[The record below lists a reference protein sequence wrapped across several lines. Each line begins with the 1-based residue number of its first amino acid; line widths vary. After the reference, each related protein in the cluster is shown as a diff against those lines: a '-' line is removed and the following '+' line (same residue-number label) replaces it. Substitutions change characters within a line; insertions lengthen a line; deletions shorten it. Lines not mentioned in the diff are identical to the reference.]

1 MSPPNGDNACFPS
14 ESYVSVS
21 DRRRSWGWARIA
33 AACAVALGV
42 ATISVHSS
50 LNKKT
55 GSSTTLAVDAL
66 NERPNAKAHV
76 PAQDTIG
83 RPKAETPPSLSFT
96 ALNFYHVRDG
106 KPGQDY
112 PWLKD
117 IKLIEPHRE
126 TTLAVEHPRPGYYY
140 KWEVRNGGEDD
151 EVHASASG
159 TEAIVILTKLE
170 KNMVTILELDSDG
183 AVVRRLDEPVM
194 VKYVRRE
201 IRTLTDVER
210 EELLDAVSE
219 LVMTQ
224 EGGGEHEP

>member
-1 MSPPNGDNACFPS
+1 M
-14 ESYVSVS
+14 
-21 DRRRSWGWARIA
+21 
-33 AACAVALGV
+33 
-42 ATISVHSS
+42 
-50 LNKKT
+50 
-55 GSSTTLAVDAL
+55 
-66 NERPNAKAHV
+66 
-76 PAQDTIG
+76 
-83 RPKAETPPSLSFT
+83 
-96 ALNFYHVRDG
+96 
-106 KPGQDY
+106 
-112 PWLKD
+112 
-117 IKLIEPHRE
+117 
-126 TTLAVEHPRPGYYY
+126 
-140 KWEVRNGGEDD
+140 
-151 EVHASASG
+151 HASASG

>member
-1 MSPPNGDNACFPS
+1 MAPRPGSRFTYGSTEDLSSSRLLTQSGPPMSPPNGDNACFPS

-126 TTLAVEHPRPGYYY
+126 TTLAVEHPRPGITT
-140 KWEVRNGGEDD
+140 
-151 EVHASASG
+151 SG
-159 TEAIVILTKLE
+159 RCA
-170 KNMVTILELDSDG
+170 MVGRTM
-183 AVVRRLDEPVM
+183 RCMRLPAGR
-194 VKYVRRE
+194 KQ
-201 IRTLTDVER
+201 
-210 EELLDAVSE
+210 S
-219 LVMTQ
+219 
-224 EGGGEHEP
+224 